1 MIKRSVWIAALALV
15 ATIAG
20 PAVSPAAA
28 QDRVGG
34 HIGFVLPLVTRADG
48 NTTTISD
55 DFTIGFPIGITVRP
69 SDKWAFDLELV
80 PGVQNSPLH
89 TSLTVHPGIIGN
101 FGNGWGAGMRV
112 AFDVNEPS
120 WGFTPILNHRLFKVG
135 KDATVFGEFVVPIR
149 FQSVR
154 PNNTTTSVT
163 FGVHFGIGF

>member
-1 MIKRSVWIAALALV
+1 MRNQSVLIAVLALI

-20 PAVSPAAA
+20 PAVSPLAA
-28 QDRVGG
+28 QDRLGG
-34 HIGFVLPLVTRADG
+34 NIGFVLPLVTRASG

-55 DFTIGFPIGITVRP
+55 DFTIGFPMGITVKP

-101 FGNGWGAGMRV
+101 FGNGWGAGMRL

-120 WGFTPILNHRLFKVG
+120 WGFTPILNHGLFKVG
-135 KDATVFGEFVVPIR
+135 KDATVFGEFVLPIR

-154 PNNTTTSVT
+154 ANETTTSVT
-163 FGVHFGIGF
+163 FGVHLGIGF